1 MTAGISFVDIFVSEI
16 TMVVFAL
23 VFVISAVLLVFMK
36 KHLTRMWTKAAV
48 LALVVTGLYLVFI
61 VWLVLMWG

>member
-1 MTAGISFVDIFVSEI
+1 MTAGISFIDIFVSEI
-16 TMVVFAL
+16 TIVVFAL

-36 KHLTRMWTKAAV
+36 KHLTRMWTKTAV
-48 LALVVTGLYLVFI
+48 LALVVTGLYLVFL

>member
-36 KHLTRMWTKAAV
+36 KHLTRMWTKTAV
-48 LALVVTGLYLVFI
+48 LALVVTGLYLVFL

>member
-1 MTAGISFVDIFVSEI
+1 MTAEISFVDVFVSEI

-23 VFVISAVLLVFMK
+23 IFIISAVLLVFMK